1 MHRWLKEISILQEGV
16 QKAQKL
22 PRDRLALNYLEAN
35 VGLGSTLHLRALL
48 CKLASSLRRRCCKA
62 WR

>member
-16 QKAQKL
+16 QKSQKL

-35 VGLGSTLHLRALL
+35 VGLGSTLHLRA
-48 CKLASSLRRRCCKA
+48 
-62 WR
+62 